1 MKKKALSL
9 LLVAL
14 MLLSILPAS
23 FAEEVLDEV
32 VVEDEVSEN
41 VDAQDPAL
49 SGGVVDFL
57 NRLND
62 CKHVFQAV
70 KADEFGEVAANGI
83 SVKGTAAN
91 GAWTLSNVSPLL
103 VSTKPDLTVTTIVLY
118 FAPAMFGQLDKAAVE
133 AALSAS
139 VSSKVEFSAIGNC
152 AVINGSFCPE
162 TTIAIANDSELS
174 LPVVKVEVYTKEH
187 FDENNDS
194 YCDLCGGDTYTV
206 VKRTTVNVSKT
217 VDMIKRLSDRN
228 ETKSAE
234 KTNDILSII
243 FGSVFTLFRV
253 ANGMNK

>member
-9 LLVAL
+9 LLAAL

-62 CKHVFQAV
+62 CKHVFQAI
-70 KADEFGEVAANGI
+70 KADESGEVAANGI

-91 GAWTLSNVSPLL
+91 GAWTLSNVSPLF

-152 AVINGSFCPE
+152 AVINGSFCSE
-162 TTIAIANDSELS
+162 TTIVNGSELS

-187 FDENNDS
+187 FDENDDS

-217 VDMIKRLSDRN
+217 VDMIRRLSDRN